1 MHRAKISFWPLA
13 IILLASSAVAHTAY
27 VLTQDELT
35 AASQRQETLTV
46 ILTSLTA
53 GEIIAILAGLIVL
66 AGLAWYLLRIKLHH
80 RRVRAFFDRL
90 EAHHDTVPSILR
102 VILGIT
108 LIAGGLGNDYLF
120 APDLPL
126 FSLALANL
134 EAVVG
139 VMLLFGFLTELAA
152 ILAVLLFAHG
162 TLSHGAVA
170 LNHLEILG
178 TSLFLA
184 AWGGGRFSVNHADSR
199 WMRWHARMRTAL
211 EAVKPYGV
219 ALLRWS
225 VGLSFIWM
233 GLNEKLLN
241 PSVSLAV
248 IEKFSLAAQLGVRP
262 EFYVLCAGL
271 VEVGL
276 GILLLAG
283 FLTRFVGVI
292 AFVVFTLSVFRF
304 GESVLPH
311 LLLMAIFV
319 CYFITGAQE
328 PSVDSWLLRKRK
340 GEAR

>member
-1 MHRAKISFWPLA
+1 MDRVKRFFW
-13 IILLASSAVAHTAY
+13 LLAGVLLVSSVIAHTAY
-27 VLTQDELT
+27 VLTQDEL
-35 AASQRQETLTV
+35 AAAARGQETLTAT
-46 ILTSLTA
+46 LTSLTA

-66 AGLAWYLLRIKLHH
+66 AALAWYLLHIKLHH

-90 EAHHDTVPSILR
+90 EAHHDIVPSVLR
-102 VILGIT
+102 LILGIT
-108 LIAGGLGNDYLF
+108 LIIGGLGNDYLF

-126 FSLALANL
+126 FSLALSNL

-139 VMLLFGFLTELAA
+139 VMLVFGFLTELAA
-152 ILAVLLFAHG
+152 ILAILLFAYG
-162 TLSHGAVA
+162 IWNHGAVV

-199 WMRWHARMRTAL
+199 WMRWHARIRAL
-211 EAVKPYGV
+211 LETVKPYGV

-225 VGLSFIWM
+225 VGISFIWM
-233 GLNEKLLN
+233 GLNEKLLH
-241 PSVSLAV
+241 PSLSLAV
-248 IEKFSLAAQLGVRP
+248 VEKFSLAAQLSVRP
-262 EFYVLCAGL
+262 EFYVLCAGII
-271 VEVGL
+271 EVGL
-276 GILLLAG
+276 GILLLVG

-292 AFVVFTLSVFRF
+292 AFLVFTLSVFRF

-328 PSVDSWLLRKRK
+328 PSVDRWLLRKQR
-340 GEAR
+340 GR